1 MPGGLPAM
9 GEQYMSEAPP
19 AAGDAT
25 SPTVTTT
32 TPPEPSPVTTT
43 EPKPTDDLGDAGKR
57 AIADERKARKEA
69 ERKAA
74 ELAARV
80 DEFEKAKLTEKERA
94 EKELAD
100 AQAAAKAAR
109 EEAAAAQLDALR
121 HRIAAKN
128 GVPAELLTGLT
139 EDDLTSSAEAALKWR
154 GAATPEPPKAPKPD
168 PSVGPRG
175 EQVTSGAELYR
186 QSHPK
191 RTPA

>member
-1 MPGGLPAM
+1 MPGGIPAM
-9 GEQYMSEAPP
+9 GEHRMSEATP

-32 TPPEPSPVTTT
+32 IPPEPSPVTTT
-43 EPKPTDDLGDAGKR
+43 EPKPADDLGDAGKQ
-57 AIADERKARKEA
+57 AIAAERKARKDA

-74 ELAARV
+74 ELAAKV
-80 DEFEKAKLTEKERA
+80 DEFEKAKLSEKERA

-139 EDDLTSSAEAALKWR
+139 EDDLTASAEAALKWR
-154 GAATPEPPKAPKPD
+154 GAATPEQPKAPKPD

-175 EQVTSGAELYR
+175 EQVVSGAELYR
-186 QSHPK
+186 QKHPQ